1 MRQSSARWVCIATI
15 TILALGVGRPLGAAP
30 LAAPWTG
37 RDIGGPAEKGSVDVG
52 ADGTWTIKG
61 GGADI
66 WEMADQFYFAYQ
78 PIEGDVQ
85 ITVKALGKPTE
96 TDEWA
101 KAGLMI
107 RDTLEPGARHA
118 MLVTT
123 PQNGLAFQWRDTKD
137 GESAS
142 PGESVIDSAGLQTPI
157 LLRLTRKG
165 KVITAEYS
173 TDDGKTF
180 KSAGEALTF
189 PDDLSKTVYV
199 GLAITAHED
208 SKLSEAKFSGLEV
221 KKL

>member
-1 MRQSSARWVCIATI
+1 MISSRNVVVIATVAI
-15 TILALGVGRPLGAAP
+15 IALAGSALAAP
-30 LAAPWTG
+30 LAAPWAS
-37 RDIGGPAEKGSVDVG
+37 RDVGSPTEKGSADLG
-52 ADGTWTIKG
+52 ADGAWTLKG

-66 WEMADQFYFAYQ
+66 WDTADNFFFAYQ

-107 RDTLEPGARHA
+107 RESLEPGARHA
-118 MLVTT
+118 LLATT
-123 PQNGLAFQWRDTKD
+123 PQHGLVFQWRDTANS
-137 GESAS
+137 ESAWS
-142 PGESVIDSAGLQTPI
+142 DASAIESSDLQTPI

-165 KVITAEYS
+165 KVITPEYS

-189 PDDLSKTVYV
+189 PGDLPKTVYV

-208 SKLSEAKFSGLEV
+208 SKLSEAKFSGLDA

>member
-1 MRQSSARWVCIATI
+1 MCLSGKLAGIATI
-15 TILALGVGRPLGAAP
+15 AILAVGVGRPALTAP
-30 LAAPWTG
+30 LAAPWAT
-37 RDIGGPAEKGSVDVG
+37 RDVGGPTEKGSAEVG
-52 ADGTWTIKG
+52 ADGAWTIKG

-66 WEMADQFYFAYQ
+66 WETADQFFFAYQ
-78 PIEGDVQ
+78 PIDGDVQ
-85 ITVKALGKPTE
+85 ITVKALGRPVE

-107 RDTLEPGARHA
+107 RETLEPGARHA

-123 PQNGLAFQWRDTKD
+123 PQHGLAFQWRDTTG

-142 PGESVIDSAGLQTPI
+142 PGASVIESDDLKTPI
-157 LLRLTRKG
+157 VLRLTRKG

-180 KSAGEALTF
+180 KSAGDALTF
-189 PDDLSKTVYV
+189 PADLPKTVYV

-208 SKLSEAKFSGLEV
+208 SKLSEAKFSDLAV
-221 KKL
+221 KRL

>member
-1 MRQSSARWVCIATI
+1 
-15 TILALGVGRPLGAAP
+15 LGVSRTAPAAP
-30 LAAPWTG
+30 PAAPWTF
-37 RDIGGPAEKGSVDVG
+37 RDIGGPTEKGSAEVS
-52 ADGTWTIKG
+52 ADGAWTVKG

-66 WEMADQFYFAYQ
+66 WSTEDQFFFAYQ

-107 RDTLEPGARHA
+107 RESLEPGARHA
-118 MLVTT
+118 LLAST
-123 PQNGLAFQWRDTKD
+123 PLNGLAFQWREAAG
-137 GESAS
+137 GESAWPEAPS
-142 PGESVIDSAGLQTPI
+142 IESGDLKTPI

-173 TDDGKTF
+173 TDDGKTY
-180 KSAGEALTF
+180 KSAGDALTF
-189 PDDLSKTVYV
+189 PDDLPKTVYV

-208 SKLSEAKFSGLEV
+208 SKISEAKFSGLEV